1 MATFSQQFLA
11 NLGRPAMTQG
21 MFDLGAAIGG
31 IPAQAREKKQ
41 LEAYRNMTP
50 QQQLAYDKA
59 NAKTTK
65 EIQAVQQQERAL
77 LQQTRTDNAYNAQQK
92 INGLVGELSGIDPS
106 DPKYKIIE
114 NQILTQAEAG
124 GLNTASQ
131 QNVLT
136 SLRNQRTSENQRIA
150 LEEFRTTVVPE
161 GLREQA
167 KGMTKAG
174 MVSLMNAEA
183 EKNREKGSAKDWSN
197 FLTDN
202 PVIDA
207 SNEAEAK
214 DLAIAAFGA
223 RGVEV
228 VARTKVTRQAER
240 DAARE
245 SRKRVLSVRW
255 KSDSGAVP
263 SLYGGATTRLSDF
276 TIYLDEDGNIPKDT
290 RETIEQYTDY
300 AVSKDPTRFEFNY
313 VPDPTTNN
321 NISTNTNTS
330 SGNTLGAMFPGQY
343 VTRR

>member
-1 MATFSQQFLA
+1 MATFGKQFLQQMA
-11 NLGRPAMTQG
+11 QPSFGKGLFTTAQQI
-21 MFDLGAAIGG
+21 GAA
-31 IPAQAREKKQ
+31 PAQRKQ
-41 LEAYRNMTP
+41 LEAYRKMTP
-50 QQQLAYDKA
+50 QQQLAYAKA
-59 NAKTTK
+59 NAKTPK

-77 LQQTRTDNAYNAQQK
+77 LQQTRADNAYNAQQK
-92 INGLVGELSGIDPS
+92 INGLVGQLNGIDPS
-106 DPKYKIIE
+106 DPMYTTIE

-136 SLRNQRTSENQRIA
+136 SLRNQRTSAAEKKA
-150 LEEFRTTVVPE
+150 LNEYIDTMVPE
-161 GLREQA
+161 NLREQA
-167 KGMTKAG
+167 RGMSKTS
-174 MVSLMNAEA
+174 VNALVDSEA
-183 EKNREKGSAKDWSN
+183 EKNRKSGAAKDWSN

-223 RGVEV
+223 RGVEM
-228 VARTKVTRQAER
+228 VAKTKVIRQAER

-255 KSDSGAVP
+255 KSDSGATA

-276 TIYLDEDGNIPKDT
+276 TIYLDEDGNIPPDT
-290 RETIEQYTDY
+290 LETIQTYTDY

-313 VPDPTTNN
+313 VPDPTNN

-330 SGNTLGAMFPGQY
+330 SGNTLGGMFPGQY

>member
-1 MATFSQQFLA
+1 MATFGKQFLQQMA
-11 NLGRPAMTQG
+11 QPSFGKGLFTTAQQI
-21 MFDLGAAIGG
+21 GAA
-31 IPAQAREKKQ
+31 PAQRKQ
-41 LEAYRNMTP
+41 LEAYRKMTP
-50 QQQLAYDKA
+50 QQQLAYAKA
-59 NAKTTK
+59 NAKTPK

-77 LQQTRTDNAYNAQQK
+77 LQQTRADNAYNAQQK
-92 INGLVGELSGIDPS
+92 INGLVGQLSGIDPS

-136 SLRNQRTSENQRIA
+136 GLRNQRTSENQRIA

-167 KGMTKAG
+167 KGMTKAS

-183 EKNREKGSAKDWSN
+183 EKNRKAGAAKDWN
-197 FLTDN
+197 TFLTNN

-207 SNEAEAK
+207 SNEEEARQ
-214 DLAIAAFGA
+214 LAIDAYGA

-228 VARTKVTRQAER
+228 VARVKVTRQAER

-255 KSDSGAVP
+255 KSDSGATA

-276 TIYLDEDGNIPKDT
+276 TIYLDEDGNIPPDT
-290 RETIEQYTDY
+290 LETIQTYTDY

-330 SGNTLGAMFPGQY
+330 SGNTLGGMFPGQY
-343 VTRR
+343 VTRQ

>member
-1 MATFSQQFLA
+1 MATFGKQFLQQMA
-11 NLGRPAMTQG
+11 QPSFGKGLFTTAQQI
-21 MFDLGAAIGG
+21 GAA
-31 IPAQAREKKQ
+31 PAQRKQ
-41 LEAYRNMTP
+41 LEAYRKMTP
-50 QQQLAYDKA
+50 QQQLAYAKA
-59 NAKTTK
+59 NAKTPK

-77 LQQTRTDNAYNAQQK
+77 LQQTRADNAYNAQQK
-92 INGLVGELSGIDPS
+92 INGLVGQLSGIDPS

-136 SLRNQRTSENQRIA
+136 GLRNQRISENQRI
-150 LEEFRTTVVPE
+150 EFRTTMVPE

-167 KGMTKAG
+167 KGMTKAS

-183 EKNREKGSAKDWSN
+183 EKNRKAGAAKDWN
-197 FLTDN
+197 TFLTDN

-214 DLAIAAFGA
+214 DLAIDAYGA

-228 VARTKVTRQAER
+228 VARVKVTRQAER

-255 KSDSGAVP
+255 KSDSGVAP

-276 TIYLDEDGNIPKDT
+276 TIYLDEDGNIPPDT
-290 RETIEQYTDY
+290 LETIQTYTDY

-330 SGNTLGAMFPGQY
+330 SGNTLGGMFPGQY

>member
-1 MATFSQQFLA
+1 MATFGKQFLQQMA
-11 NLGRPAMTQG
+11 QPSFGKGLFTTAQQI
-21 MFDLGAAIGG
+21 GAA
-31 IPAQAREKKQ
+31 PAQRKQ
-41 LEAYRNMTP
+41 LEAYRKMTP

-59 NAKTTK
+59 NARTTK
-65 EIQAVQQQERAL
+65 EVQAVQQRERAL
-77 LQQTRTDNAYNAQQK
+77 IQQTRADNAYNSQQK
-92 INGLVGELSGIDPS
+92 INGLVGQLSGIDPS
-106 DPKYKIIE
+106 DPMYTTIE

-136 SLRNQRTSENQRIA
+136 SLRNQRTSSAEQEA
-150 LEEFRTTVVPE
+150 LNEYIDTMVPE
-161 GLREQA
+161 NLREQA
-167 KGMTKAG
+167 RGMSKAG
-174 MVSLMNAEA
+174 VNALVNSEA
-183 EKNREKGSAKDWSN
+183 EKNRKAGAAKDWN
-197 FLTDN
+197 TFLTDN

-207 SNEAEAK
+207 SNEEEARQ
-214 DLAIAAFGA
+214 LAINAYGA

-228 VARTKVTRQAER
+228 VARVKVTRQAER

-255 KSDSGAVP
+255 KSDSGAAP

-300 AVSKDPTRFEFNY
+300 AVSKDPTRFTYNY
-313 VPDPTTNN
+313 IYEPKGNN
-321 NISTNTNTS
+321 SNVNVSAPA
-330 SGNTLGAMFPGQY
+330 GNTLGGMFPGQY

>member
-1 MATFSQQFLA
+1 MATFGKQFLQQMA
-11 NLGRPAMTQG
+11 QPSFGKGLFTAAQQI
-21 MFDLGAAIGG
+21 GAA
-31 IPAQAREKKQ
+31 PMQRKQ

-50 QQQLAYDKA
+50 QQQIAYDKA

-65 EIQAVQQQERAL
+65 EVQAVQQRERAL
-77 LQQTRTDNAYNAQQK
+77 LQQTRADNAYNAQQK
-92 INGLVGELSGIDPS
+92 INGLVGQLSGIDPS
-106 DPKYKIIE
+106 DPMYTTIE

-136 SLRNQRTSENQRIA
+136 SLRNQRTSAAEKESLNKFIN
-150 LEEFRTTVVPE
+150 TIVPE
-161 GLREQA
+161 NLRDQA
-167 KGMTKAG
+167 RGMSKAG
-174 MVSLMNAEA
+174 IVSLMNAEA
-183 EKNREKGSAKDWSN
+183 EKNRKAGAAKDWN
-197 FLTDN
+197 TFLTDN

-207 SNEAEAK
+207 SNEEEARQ
-214 DLAIAAFGA
+214 LAINAYGA

-228 VARTKVTRQAER
+228 VARVKVTRQAER

-255 KSDSGAVP
+255 KSDSGAMP

-290 RETIEQYTDY
+290 LETIEQYTDY
-300 AVSKDPTRFEFNY
+300 AVSKDPTRFTFNY
-313 VPDPTTNN
+313 VPDPTVNN
-321 NISTNTNTS
+321 NVNTTTST
-330 SGNTLGAMFPGQY
+330 GNTLGNMFPGQY